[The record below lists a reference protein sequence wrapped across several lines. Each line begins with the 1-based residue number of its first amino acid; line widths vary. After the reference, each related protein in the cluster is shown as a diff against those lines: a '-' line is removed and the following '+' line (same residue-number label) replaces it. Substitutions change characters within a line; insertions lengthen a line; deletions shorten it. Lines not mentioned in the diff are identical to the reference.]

1 MASTSVVVSC
11 YNKKDTIARCLESL
25 LAQKNKPDE
34 ITVVDDG
41 STDGSQDILRRY
53 SSFVRVILSSHRGI
67 SATKNRGYTESSG
80 DVILFVDGD
89 CVLENN
95 YLVELS
101 RLLSA
106 GDVDCIGGELRA
118 LNRGLIARSVE
129 FMQNEVQRKWP
140 FGANVAYTRRAL
152 KASGSFSVEMT
163 AGEDAELYL
172 RILKLGFKSR
182 MVPSILARTVNPS
195 NLLRFIVQRFVWG
208 TGFRQLTE
216 KHPETFTRKIRE
228 CFASMG
234 SMLVIF
240 AISPLDARL
249 LALSAMM
256 LLYNFIR
263 FVPGTLPIYRRTK
276 DMRACAFIPTLRFLN
291 ALCYLFGW
299 SYWTILELLGKK
311 MRMKPFEATSA
322 AIDIVGMP
330 GPSPQSKAP

>member
-216 KHPETFTRKIRE
+216 KHPETFTRRIRE
-228 CFASMG
+228 CFVSMASMFG
-234 SMLVIF
+234 VSFL
-240 AISPLDARL
+240 SLLDARL
-249 LALSAMM
+249 LIAPAVMLS
-256 LLYNFIR
+256 YNVVR
-263 FVPGTLPIYRRTK
+263 FMPGTFPIYRKTN
-276 DMRACAFIPTLRFLN
+276 DTSACILIPILRFLN
-291 ALCYLFGW
+291 ALSYLLGW
-299 SYWTILELLGKK
+299 SYWIILEALGQKV
-311 MRMKPFEATSA
+311 RMKPFEISSTNADTE
-322 AIDIVGMP
+322 DLLEL
-330 GPSPQSKAP
+330 SPQSKGP